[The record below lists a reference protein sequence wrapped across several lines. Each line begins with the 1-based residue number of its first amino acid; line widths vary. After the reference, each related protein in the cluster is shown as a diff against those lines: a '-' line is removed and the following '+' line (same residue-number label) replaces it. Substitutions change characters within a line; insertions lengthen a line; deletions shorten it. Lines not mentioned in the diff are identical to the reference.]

1 MSTLTKVLIVLQTVF
16 TIFLCGIIVTYVGN
30 ASNFKEQY
38 ESARSQAT
46 QARSKQNSIEEQW
59 DQYKADQDKALEDAK
74 AAIAQLQTQITGLE
88 TELASAKTHENSL
101 VQQVT
106 GMAAKMESAIT
117 STDKQRAMY
126 AKAQQTLDELRAEQI
141 RLTQDL
147 KETND
152 VLIEK
157 LSIIATQDEQLRR
170 LTEVK
175 DELYGRLQKQ
185 LHDQGKAPAA
195 ATPATAV
202 TAQALPA
209 GPVQNIDLKGRI
221 TDLDLENALAEISI
235 GSESGV
241 QQKMRFHVTRGSEY
255 LCDIQVV
262 AVDTDKAVGSLEFV
276 QGTPRVGDPVAT
288 NF

>member
-30 ASNFKEQY
+30 ASNYKEQH
-38 ESARSQAT
+38 ELSRSQAT
-46 QARSKQNSIEEQW
+46 QARSKANSIEEQW
-59 DQYKADQDKALEDAK
+59 EQYKSDQDKALEDAK
-74 AAIAQLQTQITGLE
+74 AAIAQLRTDITGLQ
-88 TELASAKTHENSL
+88 TDLASAKTHENSL

-117 STDKQRAMY
+117 STDKQRDMY
-126 AKAQQTLDELRAEQI
+126 AKAQQTLDELRGEQI

-157 LSIIATQDEQLRR
+157 LAIISTQDEQLRR
-170 LTEVK
+170 LTEVRN
-175 DELYGRLQKQ
+175 ELTGRLQSQ
-185 LHDQGKAPAA
+185 LRAQGKAPADA
-195 ATPATAV
+195 QPATAV
-202 TAQALPA
+202 SARALPA

-255 LCDIQVV
+255 LCDIHVV
-262 AVDTDKAVGSLEFV
+262 AVDTDKAVGSLEFL

>member
-1 MSTLTKVLIVLQTVF
+1 VF

-30 ASNFKEQY
+30 ASNYKEQY

-46 QARSKQNSIEEQW
+46 QARGKMNSIEEQW
-59 DQYKADQDKALEDAK
+59 TDYQAKQDKALEDAK
-74 AAIAQLQTQITGLE
+74 AAVAALRTQVTGLE
-88 TELASAKTHENSL
+88 QELASANTQKNSML
-101 VQQVT
+101 QRVES
-106 GMAAKMESAIT
+106 MAAKMESAVT

-126 AKAQQTLDELRAEQI
+126 EKAQQTLDELRAEQI

-157 LSIIATQDEQLRR
+157 LAIIATQDEQLRR
-170 LTEVK
+170 LTEMK
-175 DELYGRLQKQ
+175 NELTGRLEST
-185 LHDQGKAPAA
+185 LRAQGKAPGAA
-195 ATPATAV
+195 QPATALSAK
-202 TAQALPA
+202 AQPA
-209 GPVQNIDLKGRI
+209 GPIQNIDLKGRI

-255 LCDIQVV
+255 LCDIHVV

-276 QGTPRVGDPVAT
+276 QGTPRIGDPVAT